1 MLLFLFLLV
10 RFTIDTRWKRTE
22 SSLRNPFVYESAL
35 PCNRRLDAIF
45 ALLAAGLED
54 WLCVCDCVSAAR
66 FSYSASASVGLLW
79 MMVMLEKWKIKFV
92 RSFFLRICR
101 GAISR
106 NWETRGRERVLE
118 VSLLGGGDSLAH
130 LSALQHSSKRR
141 TDSSFIE
148 GFSGFTSCL
157 FRMREGFNT

>member
-1 MLLFLFLLV
+1 MQFSPFWSRV
-10 RFTIDTRWKRTE
+10 WK
-22 SSLRNPFVYESAL
+22 
-35 PCNRRLDAIF
+35 I
-45 ALLAAGLED
+45 G
-54 WLCVCDCVSAAR
+54 CVCDCVSAAR

-92 RSFFLRICR
+92 RSFFFANLQRCNFQEL
-101 GAISR
+101 G
-106 NWETRGRERVLE
+106 NKGKRE
-118 VSLLGGGDSLAH
+118 SSGGFTFGGGDSLAH

>member
-35 PCNRRLDAIF
+35 P
-45 ALLAAGLED
+45 ED
-54 WLCVCDCVSAAR
+54 WMQFSPFWSRVWKIGCVCDCVSAAR

-118 VSLLGGGDSLAH
+118 VSLLGGG
-130 LSALQHSSKRR
+130 
-141 TDSSFIE
+141 TV
-148 GFSGFTSCL
+148 
-157 FRMREGFNT
+157 